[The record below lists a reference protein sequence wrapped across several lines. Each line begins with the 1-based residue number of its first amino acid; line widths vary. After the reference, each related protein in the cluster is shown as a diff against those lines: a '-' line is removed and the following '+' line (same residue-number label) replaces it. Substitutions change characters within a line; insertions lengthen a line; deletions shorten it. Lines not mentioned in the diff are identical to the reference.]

1 MACPSEDQ
9 WTLLSMNLLDAA
21 RASEMNEHL
30 SACTSCREM
39 FDRARRQHAA
49 LVRTYEALDRD
60 HDELREQ
67 LMASL
72 PAGATPSPAD
82 ARARERWRRLG
93 ESVMNS
99 RKVRFTTAALAAA
112 ACIVFVLVLVF
123 GSAQTLALEGIGRAV
138 QQAETMTCRL
148 SLTIT
153 GGNVNQSFDG
163 AMYVSDEYG
172 SRAEIRQNGRSV
184 SCTIAPVDGPTV
196 AGILGGKSLI
206 RFTHEDDAGDM
217 TRHMRIDQYISRLQE
232 LTGKADRELGSEII
246 DGAKALGF
254 EISGDKLGL
263 PDVPSLG
270 GATIALWV
278 DADSLLPVRYT
289 LEMAGPEV
297 DSRMNLVCNDFEW
310 DVPLDASLFDTSVLA
325 DEGAPTLDLHM
336 PAATEA
342 ALIEGLGI
350 YAEYLPDRYPSALD
364 FTRIGMDFYQAADTL
379 TPEQLAAMGDAQQMI
394 QRLMPL
400 YAGAKF
406 YQELL
411 RDGAEPEYF
420 GATVT
425 PGDADAVLV
434 RWRVDSGRIRV
445 IYGDLS
451 AETQSTALD

>member
-1 MACPSEDQ
+1 
-9 WTLLSMNLLDAA
+9 MNVLDAA

-30 SACTSCREM
+30 SACTSCRRM

-60 HDELREQ
+60 HDELREL

-72 PAGATPSPAD
+72 PAGAPTSRSD
-82 ARARERWRRLG
+82 ARAHDRWRRLG
-93 ESVMNS
+93 DSVMNS
-99 RKVRFTTAALAAA
+99 RKVRWTTAALAAA
-112 ACIVFVLVLVF
+112 ACIVFVLALVF
-123 GSAQTLALEGIGRAV
+123 SSAQTLALETIGRAIE
-138 QQAETMTCRL
+138 QAETMTCRL

-153 GGNVNQSFDG
+153 GGDLDQTFDG

-172 SRAEIRQNGRSV
+172 SRAEISQNGQIV
-184 SCTIAPVDGPTV
+184 SCTIAPVDGPAVV
-196 AGILGGKSLI
+196 AGILGGQSVI
-206 RFTHEDDAGDM
+206 RLTHEDDSGDM
-217 TRHMRIDQYISRLQE
+217 TGHMRIDQYISRLQE
-232 LTGKADRELGSEII
+232 LTGKADRGLGSEII
-246 DGAKALGF
+246 GGAKALGF

-263 PDVPSLG
+263 PDVPNLG

-297 DSRMNLVCNDFEW
+297 DSRMNLVCDDFEW
-310 DVPLDASLFDTSVLA
+310 DVLLDASLFDTSTLA
-325 DEGAPTLDLHM
+325 DEGAPTLDLHV

-400 YAGAKF
+400 YAGADF
-406 YQELL
+406 YQQLL

-420 GATVT
+420 GDTVT
-425 PGDADAVLV
+425 PGDVDAVLV
-434 RWRVDSGRIRV
+434 RWNLEDDEVRV
-445 IYGDLS
+445 IYGDLT
-451 AETQSTALD
+451 AETISAVAD